1 MNGINNIKEI
11 YKMDESLSDYARIVE
26 KALASWPQRE
36 QRHLQLLSA
45 LIELTR
51 AYPDKA
57 DEGFIT
63 LELHEA
69 VSQQLNKPWGST
81 DIAPKTVSTAW
92 AKLETM
98 WPTKT
103 EGLKQ
108 RAQEAGLRG
117 YPVLKK
123 HQGGG
128 GGHSSRYCLAIE
140 PLADVIGRSEETP
153 KSLPK
158 SDRPV
163 QVHYYLDEQERLRGP
178 AKWLADGFVL
188 EGWRRTVFVTMILVS
203 VLLLYAL
210 LMLMLFALPQSISTG
225 KTIQLLFFGGVILYF
240 AWRALGPFYQVMEY
254 KTVIA
259 PSWLQPFTNE
269 DNRLLIF
276 ETRRPKAA
284 NRLQL
289 ARYVGD
295 CPLCAGTVELRRG
308 GWVFPGRIIGRCQNS
323 PREHVY
329 QFDHIFRS
337 GTLI

>member
-1 MNGINNIKEI
+1 
-11 YKMDESLSDYARIVE
+11 MDESLSDYARVVE
-26 KALASWPQRE
+26 KALANWPQRE

-45 LIELTR
+45 LIELTHEN
-51 AYPDKA
+51 PDKA
-57 DEGFIT
+57 EVGFIT
-63 LELHEA
+63 LGLHEA
-69 VSQQLNKPWGST
+69 VSKRLNKDWG
-81 DIAPKTVSTAW
+81 DIDKAAKTVSTAW
-92 AKLETM
+92 TKLEEM
-98 WPTKT
+98 WPAKT

-108 RAQEAGLRG
+108 RALEAGLKG
-117 YPVLKK
+117 FPVLQK

-128 GGHSSRYCLAIE
+128 GGHSSRYCLAIA
-140 PLADVIGRSEETP
+140 PLTNEVVRSGETS
-153 KSLPK
+153 KDLPQ

-188 EGWRRTVFVTMILVS
+188 QGWRRTVFITLIGVS
-203 VLLLYAL
+203 VFSLYAL
-210 LMLMLFALPQSISTG
+210 LMLILFALPQSISTG
-225 KTIQLLFFGGVILYF
+225 KTIQLLFFGGVILF
-240 AWRALGPFYQVMEY
+240 IAWRALGPFYQVMEY

-284 NRLQL
+284 NRLLL

-295 CPLCAGTVELRRG
+295 CPLCGGTVELRRG
-308 GWVFPGRIIGRCQNS
+308 GWVYPGRIIGRCQNS

-329 QFDHIFRS
+329 RFDHILRL
-337 GTLI
+337 GNLIQNKA